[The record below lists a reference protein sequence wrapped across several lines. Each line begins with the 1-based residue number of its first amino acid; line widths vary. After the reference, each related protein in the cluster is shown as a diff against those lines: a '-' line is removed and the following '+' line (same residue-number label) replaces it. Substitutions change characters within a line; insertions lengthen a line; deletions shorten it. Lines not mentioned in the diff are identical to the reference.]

1 MIQTMM
7 DLGYN
12 IHFDWFRHDLS
23 DADHK
28 DFSEIHIHTQN
39 ILDNR
44 SSVGFS
50 SQTSMTLTGLT
61 KVLEDISD
69 EVYDDLTKIMPWS
82 LVFVVGIV
90 TLLHRSWKIVLIS
103 GIPI

>member
-1 MIQTMM
+1 MVYDSNNDGIWDTTFI
-7 DLGYN
+7 LIGL
-12 IHFDWFRHDLS
+12 RHDLS

-69 EVYDDLTKIMPWS
+69 EVYDD
-82 LVFVVGIV
+82 
-90 TLLHRSWKIVLIS
+90 
-103 GIPI
+103 